1 MKKAFLLVAFVVGFA
16 VVSAAT
22 VTWAAS
28 TGNVAATVT
37 VENISV
43 TVSDGTV
50 AYGTMALNTIKTTT
64 TTGDTQTITNNG
76 NVSVDLTVRGSSTT
90 PGNWGLS
97 PTAAGS
103 SIYMHK
109 FCTSTCT
116 SVANYTAMNSST
128 YTNMKSDL
136 TTTTATQSMDLL
148 INTPTAVSDYTQ
160 QSMVVTVSA
169 AAH

>member
-1 MKKAFLLVAFVVGFA
+1 MVAFVVGFA
-16 VVSAAT
+16 AVSAAS
-22 VTWAAS
+22 VVWAAT

-43 TVSDGTV
+43 TVTDGTV
-50 AYGTMALNTIKTTT
+50 AYGTMALNTIKSTTT
-64 TTGDTQTITNNG
+64 TIDTQTVTNNG

-97 PTAAGS
+97 STAGS
-103 SIYMHK
+103 SIYVHK
-109 FCTSTCT
+109 FCTTTCT
-116 SVANYTAMNSST
+116 SAANYTAMNSST

-136 TTTTATQSMDLL
+136 TTTTPTQSMDLL
-148 INTPTAVSDYTQ
+148 INTPTAVADYTQ